1 MSFHQVKISSIR
13 KKKLKKS
20 NFDKLREECGI
31 FGISNHDDASA
42 LVALGLHAL
51 QHRGQEGCGIV
62 SFDGKTFHSEKRQGL
77 VGDHFTDTETLNK
90 LPGSFAI
97 GHNRYSTTG
106 ETSLRNIQPFFADL
120 HMGGLSIA
128 HNGNLTNALL
138 LRENLVK
145 DGAIFR
151 TTTDTE
157 TIVQLIAKSRREKFL
172 DKLIDALFQIQ
183 GGYSL
188 ILMTNKKLVGVR
200 DPFGIRPLVVGKL
213 KNSFIFASETCALD
227 IVGATFIREI
237 ENGEIVI
244 VENNQLKSIKPFPK
258 QKPRPCIFEYIY
270 FARPDSLINGKCA
283 YEYRKSL
290 GQQLAQETD
299 LNADLVIPV
308 PDSGVPAALGYAE
321 KSKKKF
327 ELGLIRNHY
336 VGRTFI
342 EPSQNIRSLG
352 VKLKLSSTKTIVKNK
367 SIILIDD
374 SLVRGTTCHKIVKML
389 YEAGA
394 KEVHVRIACPEI
406 KFPDFYGVD
415 MPTKKELLAHEKS
428 LKEMCDYI
436 KAKSLRFLSLNGL
449 YLALIGSERNSN
461 YPQFSD
467 HYFTGDYPIKPSDNI
482 QGFKV
487 KQLSL
492 LSGKSNS

>member
-1 MSFHQVKISSIR
+1 M
-13 KKKLKKS
+13 KKS
-20 NFDKLREECGI
+20 KLDKLREECGI
-31 FGISNHDDASA
+31 FGISNHSDSSA

-62 SFDGKTFHSEKRQGL
+62 SFDGKNYHSEKRQGL
-77 VGDHFTDTETLNK
+77 VGDHFTNPEVIKK

-138 LRENLVK
+138 LRETLVK

-151 TTTDTE
+151 TTSDTE
-157 TIVQLIAKSRREKFL
+157 TIVQLIAKSKREKFI
-172 DKLIDALFQIQ
+172 DKLIEALFQIQ

-200 DPFGIRPLVVGKL
+200 DPFGIRPLVIGKL
-213 KNSFIFASETCALD
+213 KNSFILASETCALD
-227 IVGATFIREI
+227 IVGASFVREV
-237 ENGEIVI
+237 ENGEIIVI
-244 VENNQLKSIKPFPK
+244 EDEKLKSIKPFPK
-258 QKPRPCIFEYIY
+258 QKARPCIFEYIY

-283 YEYRKSL
+283 YEYRKNL
-290 GQQLAQETD
+290 GSELAEETD
-299 LNADLVIPV
+299 LNADLVVPV

-352 VKLKLSSTKTIVKNK
+352 VKLKLSSTNTIVKNK

-374 SLVRGTTCHKIVKML
+374 SLVRGTTCNKIVKML
-389 YEAGA
+389 YENGA

-415 MPTKKELLAHEKS
+415 MPTKEELLAHK
-428 LKEMCDYI
+428 KDIQGMCDYI
-436 KAKSLRFLSLNGL
+436 QAKSLKFLSIAGL
-449 YLALIGSERNSN
+449 YKALTGDKRNQS

-467 HYFTGDYPIKPSDNI
+467 HYFTGEYPIEPADNLK
-482 QGFKV
+482 GLKV

>member
-1 MSFHQVKISSIR
+1 M
-13 KKKLKKS
+13 KKFNS
-20 NFDKLREECGI
+20 DKLREECGI
-31 FGISNHDDASA
+31 FGISNYVDASA
-42 LVALGLHAL
+42 MVALGLHAL

-62 SFDGKTFHSEKRQGL
+62 SYDGKNFHSEKRQGL
-77 VGDHFTDTETLNK
+77 VGDHFTKPEILNK
-90 LPGSFAI
+90 LPGTFAI

-120 HMGGLSIA
+120 HTGGLSIA

-138 LRENLVK
+138 LRETLVK
-145 DGAIFR
+145 EGAIFR

-183 GGYSL
+183 GGYS
-188 ILMTNKKLVGVR
+188 IVLMTNKKLVGVR
-200 DPFGIRPLVVGKL
+200 DPFGIRPLVIGKL
-213 KNSFIFASETCALD
+213 KDSYILASETCALD
-227 IVGATFIREI
+227 IVGANFIREV
-237 ENGEIVI
+237 ENGEII
-244 VENNQLKSIKPFPK
+244 TIENKTLKSIKPFPK

-283 YEYRKSL
+283 YEYRKNL
-290 GQQLAQETD
+290 GSELAKETD
-299 LNADLVIPV
+299 LKADLVVPV
-308 PDSGVPAALGYAE
+308 PDSGVPSALGYAE
-321 KSKKKF
+321 TANKKF

-342 EPSQNIRSLG
+342 EPTQNIRSLG
-352 VKLKLSSTKTIVKNK
+352 VKLKLSSTKTLVKNK
-367 SIILIDD
+367 NIILIDD

-389 YEAGA
+389 YESGA

-406 KFPDFYGVD
+406 KYPDFYGVD
-415 MPTKKELLAHEKS
+415 MPTKEELLAHNKDIN
-428 LKEMCDYI
+428 EMCNYI
-436 KAKSLRFLSLNGL
+436 KAKSLKFLSLEGL
-449 YLALIGSERNSN
+449 YKALTGTKRNPN

-467 HYFTGDYPIKPSDNI
+467 HYFTGEYPIRPADNL
-482 QGFKV
+482 QGLKV

-492 LSGKSNS
+492 LSGKSNN

>member
-1 MSFHQVKISSIR
+1 M
-13 KKKLKKS
+13 KKFDS
-20 NFDKLREECGI
+20 DKLREECGI
-31 FGISNHDDASA
+31 FGISNHVESSA

-62 SFDGKTFHSEKRQGL
+62 SFDGKNYHSEKRQGL
-77 VGDHFTDTETLNK
+77 VGDHFTDYETLKK
-90 LPGSFAI
+90 LPGNFSI

-120 HMGGLSIA
+120 HMGGLSVA

-138 LRENLVK
+138 LREALVR

-151 TTTDTE
+151 TTSDTE
-157 TIVQLIAKSRREKFL
+157 TIVQLIAKSKRDKFT
-172 DKLIDALFQIQ
+172 DKLIDTLFQIQ

-188 ILMTNKKLVGVR
+188 ILMTNKKLVGAR
-200 DPFGIRPLVVGKL
+200 DPFGIRPLIIGKL
-213 KNSFIFASETCALD
+213 KNSYILASETCALD
-227 IVGATFIREI
+227 IVGATFVREV
-237 ENGEIVI
+237 ENGEII
-244 VENNQLKSIKPFPK
+244 IIENDQLKSVKPFSK
-258 QKPRPCIFEYIY
+258 QKPRPCVFEYIY
-270 FARPDSLINGKCA
+270 FARPDSLINNKCA
-283 YEYRKSL
+283 YEYRKDL
-290 GQQLAQETD
+290 GSELAIETD
-299 LNADLVIPV
+299 TNADLVIPV

-321 KSKKKF
+321 QSRKKF

-342 EPSQNIRSLG
+342 EPTQNIRSLG
-352 VKLKLSSTKTIVKNK
+352 VKLKLNATKTTVKNK

-374 SLVRGTTCHKIVKML
+374 SLVRGTTCLKIVKML
-389 YEAGA
+389 FENGA

-406 KFPDFYGVD
+406 KYPDFYGVD
-415 MPTKKELLAHEKS
+415 MPTKEELLAHNKTNIEMCNYINASS
-428 LKEMCDYI
+428 LK
-436 KAKSLRFLSLNGL
+436 FLSLNGL
-449 YLALIGSERNSN
+449 YKALIKEERNSN

-467 HYFTGDYPIKPSDNI
+467 HYFTGDYPIKPLDKI
-482 QGFKV
+482 QGIKI

>member
-1 MSFHQVKISSIR
+1 MKISLIQKR
-13 KKKLKKS
+13 KLKKFNS
-20 NFDKLREECGI
+20 DKLREECGI
-31 FGISNHDDASA
+31 FGISNHSDASA

-62 SFDGKTFHSEKRQGL
+62 SFDGKNYHSEKRQGL
-77 VGDHFTDTETLNK
+77 VGDHFTNSEILKK
-90 LPGSFAI
+90 LPGEFAI

-120 HMGGLSIA
+120 HTGGLSIA

-151 TTTDTE
+151 TTSDTE
-157 TIVQLIAKSRREKFL
+157 TIVQLIAKSKREKFI
-172 DKLIDALFQIQ
+172 DKLIDVLFQIQ

-188 ILMTNKKLVGVR
+188 VLMTNKKLVGVR
-200 DPFGIRPLVVGKL
+200 DPFGIRPLVIGKL

-227 IVGATFIREI
+227 IVGATFVREV

-244 VENNQLKSIKPFPK
+244 IEDSKLRSITPFPK
-258 QKPRPCIFEYIY
+258 QKSRPCVFEYIY

-283 YEYRKSL
+283 YEYRKKL
-290 GQQLAQETD
+290 GAELARETD
-299 LNADLVIPV
+299 IKADLVVPV
-308 PDSGVPAALGYAE
+308 PDSGVPAALGFAE
-321 KSKKKF
+321 KSKKDF

-342 EPSQNIRSLG
+342 EPTQSIRSLG
-352 VKLKLSSTKTIVKNK
+352 VKLKLNSTKTIVKNK

-389 YEAGA
+389 YENGA

-406 KFPDFYGVD
+406 RYPDFYGVD
-415 MPTKKELLAHEKS
+415 MPTREELLAYKKDNNEICKYINAKT
-428 LKEMCDYI
+428 LK
-436 KAKSLRFLSLNGL
+436 FLSLKGL
-449 YLALIGSERNSN
+449 YKALINEKRISS

-467 HYFTGDYPIKPSDNI
+467 HYFTGDYPIKPLDKI
-482 QGFKV
+482 EGIKI

-492 LSGKSNS
+492 LSGKSNN

>member
-1 MSFHQVKISSIR
+1 MSFHQVKISSIQ

-20 NFDKLREECGI
+20 NFDKIREECGV
-31 FGISNHDDASA
+31 FGISNHEDASA

-90 LPGSFAI
+90 LPGTSAI

-145 DGAIFR
+145 SGAIFR

-172 DKLIDALFQIQ
+172 DKLIDTLFQIQ

-213 KNSFIFASETCALD
+213 KDSFIFASETCALD

-244 VENNQLKSIKPFPK
+244 IENNQLKSIKPFPK

-290 GQQLAQETD
+290 GHQLAKETD
-299 LNADLVIPV
+299 LNADLVVPV

-367 SIILIDD
+367 SIVLIDD

-415 MPTKKELLAHEKS
+415 MPTKMELLAHEKS
-428 LKEMCDYI
+428 LKEMCEYL
-436 KAKSLRFLSLNGL
+436 KAKSLKFLSIDGL

-467 HYFTGDYPIKPSDNI
+467 HYFTGDYPIKPADNL
-482 QGFKV
+482 QGYKV

-492 LSGKSNS
+492 LSGKSNN